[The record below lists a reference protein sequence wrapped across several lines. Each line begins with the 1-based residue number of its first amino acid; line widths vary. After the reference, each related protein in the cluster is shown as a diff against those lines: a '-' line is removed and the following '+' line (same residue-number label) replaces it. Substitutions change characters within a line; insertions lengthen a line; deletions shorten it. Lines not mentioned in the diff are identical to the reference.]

1 MPVSHQLPRIE
12 TIQTYFLST
21 VSCKHLQLYL
31 FTYSSMYYSTHLFR
45 SEIAPLD
52 SGTSIG

>member
-21 VSCKHLQLYL
+21 VSSKHLQLYP
-31 FTYSSMYYSTHLFR
+31 FTYSSMYYSTYLFR